1 MLINCIRRISQEIND
16 KWGYT
21 NLDVLSSSRRNG
33 MNALKCSIKI
43 NNVYFDS
50 KEM

>member
-21 NLDVLSSSRRNG
+21 TFGRVKQQQEKRNEC
-33 MNALKCSIKI
+33 LKVFNK
-43 NNVYFDS
+43 N
-50 KEM
+50 K

>member
-21 NLDVLSSSRRNG
+21 TFVRVKQQQQEKRNES
-33 MNALKCSIKI
+33 LKVFNK
-43 NNVYFDS
+43 N
-50 KEM
+50 K

>member
-21 NLDVLSSSRRNG
+21 AFGRVKQQQQEKWNES
-33 MNALKCSIKI
+33 LKVFNK
-43 NNVYFDS
+43 NVYFDS